1 MRIPGTTRKGGFAP
15 CEDVEQRTVT
25 IGEGEVDEL
34 VELAGEV
41 IAFRR
46 MSKLL
51 AEAVGVEV

>member
-1 MRIPGTTRKGGFAP
+1 M
-15 CEDVEQRTVT
+15 T

-34 VELAGEV
+34 AERAGEA

-51 AEAVGVEV
+51 AEAVGVEE